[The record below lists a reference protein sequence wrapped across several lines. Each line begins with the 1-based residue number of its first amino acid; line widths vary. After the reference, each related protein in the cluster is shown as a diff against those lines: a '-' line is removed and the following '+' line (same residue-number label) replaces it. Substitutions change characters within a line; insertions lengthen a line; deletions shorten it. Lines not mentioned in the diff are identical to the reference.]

1 MMGGYYVVWVGRKP
15 GVYETWNEC
24 RAQTEGLS
32 GCQFKGN
39 FSLNEVIDAIISP
52 PPNAKHLKPP
62 SWPIQ
67 IPDEALPYYNI
78 KTGRMNH
85 TECASETSPS
95 TINAGTVKATI
106 EGNGKRMVLEGSAE
120 DVSYILSGL
129 KL

>member
-1 MMGGYYVVWVGRKP
+1 M
-15 GVYETWNEC
+15 YETWNEC

-39 FSLNEVIDAIISP
+39 FSLNEAIDAIISP

-95 TINAGTVKATI
+95 TTNVGTVKATI

-120 DVSYILSGL
+120 DVSYILRGL